1 LENKNKELL
10 EQETIVGTKASEIIK
25 ETNQKLSEET
35 GLGDTQVINTAQ
47 IKEQLTNDNSDITFY
62 EKLDEEDDFSSPTK
76 KDKSQEELPTQEQI
90 PTSKELENVEAMAK
104 RKKKIKISAKHK
116 KYLLTTAIILLLLF
130 VAAYIAGILTLQ
142 ANRIHKNVYI
152 EHLNVGGMTYDEA
165 LKAVHA
171 AEDKLFTKQ
180 NITLLHNG
188 QRYTI
193 DGSVIGLVASAEETA
208 KKAYNYGK
216 TGNKAFDGFF
226 NMLLMFRKHTVVPVA
241 NLDTEKLNEQISNFG
256 TQCYGE
262 LKQHNVVVQADG
274 LVYIGPGKTGFDSEI
289 KAARDTILNS
299 LDKDRY
305 SNIKVPLS
313 SKAPDKLTLEQF
325 DAAVYCDPTDAYYKY
340 ENDTVTVVAES
351 IGRYINKEEAK
362 PLLENVTEGGE
373 PVYIPWYKVEPSV
386 TAQMMADKLFTSK
399 LGSYSTYYGGTYN
412 RNSNV
417 ERAAELMNGAVLAP
431 GDVLSFNDRVGPRT
445 VANGFYTAP
454 EYLNGKTVEGIGGG
468 TCQVSTTLY
477 GAVLYAGLDIVSR
490 TNHMFAVSYAPLGQD
505 ATVAYGSVDFKFKNN
520 SDYPIKITVATKGGT
535 ITVDVLGAAWEPEQT
550 VKLEHS
556 VKRGT
561 NTNVTSKR
569 IFYSNGEVIKTEN
582 LPSSHYKPHVEE
594 TSQPTEAPEETS
606 TPTPEPPAESQEPSP
621 SEEVPE
627 ASITE

>member
-1 LENKNKELL
+1 MENEKKDLL
-10 EQETIVGTKASEIIK
+10 EQETIVGSKASEIIK
-25 ETNQKLSEET
+25 ETVQKLSEET
-35 GLGDTQVINTAQ
+35 ELGDTQVIDTEQ
-47 IKEQLTNDNSDITFY
+47 IKEQLANDTSDVTFY
-62 EKLDEEDDFSSPTK
+62 EKFEDEDDFSSPPK
-76 KDKSQEELPTQEQI
+76 KDKPQEQP
-90 PTSKELENVEAMAK
+90 PTSDESEYVEDMAK
-104 RKKKIKISAKHK
+104 RKKKFKISTKQK
-116 KYLLTTAIILLLLF
+116 KYLLVASLILILLF
-130 VAAYIAGILTLQ
+130 AAAYIAGILTVQ
-142 ANRIHKNVYI
+142 TNRIHKNVYI

-165 LKAVHA
+165 LKAVHS
-171 AEDKLFTKQ
+171 AEDELFTKQ
-180 NITLLHNG
+180 DITLLHNG
-188 QRYTI
+188 QRYKI

-216 TGNKAFDGFF
+216 TGNKIFDGFF

-241 NLDTEKLNEQISNFG
+241 NLDSEKLNEQISKFG
-256 TQCYGE
+256 IQCYGE
-262 LKQHNVVVQADG
+262 LKQHNIVVQADG
-274 LVYIGPGKTGFDSEI
+274 LVYIGPGKTGFDSNI
-289 KAARDTILNS
+289 KAASEAILVS
-299 LDKDRY
+299 LDKDKY

-313 SKAPDKLTLEQF
+313 AKAPDKLTLEQF
-325 DAAVYCDPTDAYYKY
+325 DAAVYCDPVDSYYKY
-340 ENDTVTVVAES
+340 ENDTVTVVPEA

-362 PLLENVTEGGE
+362 PLLENVIEGGE

-386 TAQMMADKLFTSK
+386 TAQMMEEKLFTTK

-445 VANGFYTAP
+445 VANGFFTAP

-520 SDYPIKITVATKGGT
+520 SNYPVKITVATRGGT

-594 TSQPTEAPEETS
+594 TSQPTQTPEETP
-606 TPTPEPPAESQEPSP
+606 TPTPEPPVESQEPSE